1 MQRHKLPLSL
11 IKVFKNEDNTYTKD
25 NVIGDRKY
33 RRGNNKWTIQ
43 RHWQQDDEK
52 QNESKIRYAWTP
64 QCANKHN

>member
-11 IKVFKNEDNTYTKD
+11 IKVFKNEDNTYMKD

-43 RHWQQDDEK
+43 RNWQHWAHKTKKNKTKTQHK
-52 QNESKIRYAWTP
+52 MCWTP
-64 QCANKHN
+64 L